1 MFLDALQILTAQL
14 GALVPIVVVKLVVAL
29 IFNVWASN
37 ARMEAVLPPVW
48 IAVTVLLVLVV

>member
-37 ARMEAVLPPVW
+37 ARMEAVLHPVW

>member
-1 MFLDALQILTAQL
+1 
-14 GALVPIVVVKLVVAL
+14 LVVAL

-37 ARMEAVLPPVW
+37 VRMVDVLPPVW

>member
-1 MFLDALQILTAQL
+1 VFLDALQILTAQL

-37 ARMEAVLPPVW
+37 ARMEAVLLPVW